1 MGRPIGSLNRERP
14 FNDALRMALRQR
26 PLALHRIANKLLDKA
41 ERGDLASA
49 RELADRLD
57 GKPAQMVDYGNLTVQ
72 QLSDEQLLV
81 VASGAVDPLALPP
94 PDTLTLKPR

>member
-41 ERGDLASA
+41 EEGDLPSA
-49 RELADRLD
+49 REVADRLD
-57 GKPAQMVDYGNLTVQ
+57 GKPAQTVDCGNNLTVEL
-72 QLSDEQLLV
+72 LSDEQLH
-81 VASGAVDPLALPP
+81 AIAAGALPEKDVKALPP
-94 PDTLTLKPR
+94 PSK